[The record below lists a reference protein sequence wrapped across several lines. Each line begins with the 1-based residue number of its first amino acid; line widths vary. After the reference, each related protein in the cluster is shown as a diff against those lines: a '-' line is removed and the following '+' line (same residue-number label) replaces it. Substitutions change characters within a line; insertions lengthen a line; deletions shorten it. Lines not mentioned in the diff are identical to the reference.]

1 MIKLTSTDVE
11 YRISLP
17 YEQRLRAKRVPGYR
31 WNPDLKLWCFPKSLA
46 SKRALLSEFGPEEL
60 EGISE
65 FESDDLTDTY
75 ENLVRANN
83 DLIARTEELI
93 ASHERIIDLWNVA
106 EKFGLPEECDL
117 GEFLAFTKAS
127 YEGNSK
133 HADLA
138 VKLATREAQI
148 SSMASELAQMSES
161 EETTTRQLSPE
172 TFNQVLIQRTV
183 PFQDLPTV
191 VKEFSFDARSALEL
205 QNYLVKT
212 LTVSLGKIGER
223 VGFADL
229 IREAEEKGI
238 LSSSA
243 ARTCHSLRIQ
253 RNHFAHESVN
263 SEEVFPRAMLCLSSF
278 AIVYMDLLSNKG
290 AL

>member
-1 MIKLTSTDVE
+1 MIKISSTDTE

-31 WNPDLKLWCFPKSLA
+31 WDSGLKLWCFPKSLA
-46 SKRALLSEFGPEEL
+46 SKRALFSEFGPEEL

-65 FESDDLTDTY
+65 VESDDLIDAY
-75 ENLVRANN
+75 EQ
-83 DLIARTEELI
+83 LIGLNEELIRSHEDLI

-148 SSMASELAQMSES
+148 SSMTSELAEMSQS
-161 EETTTRQLSPE
+161 NETTTRQLSQE
-172 TFNQVLIQRTV
+172 TFNQALIRRSA
-183 PFQDLPTV
+183 PFQEPPTV

-223 VGFADL
+223 AGFADL
-229 IREAEEKGI
+229 IREAEEKGV

-253 RNHFAHESVN
+253 RNHFAHESVS

-278 AIVYMDLLSNKG
+278 AIVYMDLLRNKG